1 MKSSLCR
8 VAGSVGFALFACV
21 SSAQSDQLAPTRI
34 TAAEIKW
41 EQGGPSGVQRAALV
55 GSDKKSGMYVY
66 RVRFPAG
73 HRVQPHFHPD
83 ERVVTV
89 ISGSLSIGFGERFD
103 ESSMKDLS
111 VGSVWTEPPKQ
122 PHFVFTKDGVEFQVV
137 GSNGPSANTPIE
149 QK

>member
-1 MKSSLCR
+1 MKNTICQL
-8 VAGSVGFALFACV
+8 AGYVGFALIAFT
-21 SSAQSDQLAPTRI
+21 SAAKSDPLPPVRM
-34 TAAEIKW
+34 TAGEIKW
-41 EQGGPSGVQRAALV
+41 EQGAGGVQRAELA

-83 ERVVTV
+83 QRVVTV
-89 ISGSLSIGFGERFD
+89 ISGSLSVGFGERFD
-103 ESSMKDLS
+103 ESAMKELS

-137 GSNGPSANTPIE
+137 GGNGPSGNTPIE